1 MLGMLQWG
9 IRQSSET
16 ENHLTS
22 IERLLEYAKLEPEP
36 SLATD
41 EKQAKVKFTRKNAKD
56 KLNSIL
62 SDNDPND
69 VKTSGKTPAKSTA
82 LEKIERGSS
91 KEGEVSFEKFSF
103 NYYTDGPI
111 VLKSMSLTIR
121 PGEKVGIGKLE
132 TDFFSTFLSES
143 DRCFQRIKVGRTG
156 AGKSSLISA
165 LFRINNGIDGDI
177 FVNGSSTGS
186 THLKQLRQKISI
198 IPQEPVIFSD
208 NVRANL
214 GMSSLEFKPEKF
226 G

>member
-1 MLGMLQWG
+1 MSRFYRLHLSHYQRIKCFQICLVYLLEQVCPFFHESYDKNNFQVGLALSTAANMLGMLQWG

-62 SDNDPND
+62 SDDDPKD
-69 VKTSGKTPAKSTA
+69 VKMSGKSPAKSTA
-82 LEKIERGSS
+82 LEKIEKSSS
-91 KEGEVSFEKFSF
+91 KNGEVSFEKFSF

-132 TDFFSTFLSES
+132 THFF
-143 DRCFQRIKVGRTG
+143 
-156 AGKSSLISA
+156 
-165 LFRINNGIDGDI
+165 
-177 FVNGSSTGS
+177 
-186 THLKQLRQKISI
+186 
-198 IPQEPVIFSD
+198 
-208 NVRANL
+208 
-214 GMSSLEFKPEKF
+214 
-226 G
+226 

>member
-1 MLGMLQWG
+1 MSRYYLLHLSRYQRIKCFLIYLVYLLEQVCPFFNEPYDKNNFQVGLALSTAANMLGMLQWG

-62 SDNDPND
+62 SDDDPKD
-69 VKTSGKTPAKSTA
+69 VKMSGKSSAKSTA
-82 LEKIERGSS
+82 LGKIEKGSS
-91 KEGEVSFEKFSF
+91 KDGEVSFEKFSF

-121 PGEKVGIGKLE
+121 PGEKVGIGKME
-132 TDFFSTFLSES
+132 TYFF
-143 DRCFQRIKVGRTG
+143 
-156 AGKSSLISA
+156 
-165 LFRINNGIDGDI
+165 
-177 FVNGSSTGS
+177 
-186 THLKQLRQKISI
+186 
-198 IPQEPVIFSD
+198 
-208 NVRANL
+208 
-214 GMSSLEFKPEKF
+214 
-226 G
+226 

>member
-1 MLGMLQWG
+1 MALSTAANMLGMLQWG

-132 TDFFSTFLSES
+132 TDVCSA
-143 DRCFQRIKVGRTG
+143 CFYQNRIDV
-156 AGKSSLISA
+156 SS
-165 LFRINNGIDGDI
+165 
-177 FVNGSSTGS
+177 V
-186 THLKQLRQKISI
+186 
-198 IPQEPVIFSD
+198 
-208 NVRANL
+208 
-214 GMSSLEFKPEKF
+214 
-226 G
+226 

>member
-36 SLATD
+36 SLAND

-62 SDNDPND
+62 SDEDP
-69 VKTSGKTPAKSTA
+69 VKASSKSKSMS
-82 LEKIERGSS
+82 LEKVEKGS
-91 KEGEVSFEKFSF
+91 KRQGEVSFEKFSF

-132 TDFFSTFLSES
+132 NMSYL
-143 DRCFQRIKVGRTG
+143 FQRSWSKIPMSKFP
-156 AGKSSLISA
+156 AFKSWQNWC
-165 LFRINNGIDGDI
+165 R
-177 FVNGSSTGS
+177 
-186 THLKQLRQKISI
+186 KK
-198 IPQEPVIFSD
+198 
-208 NVRANL
+208 
-214 GMSSLEFKPEKF
+214 
-226 G
+226 

>member
-62 SDNDPND
+62 SDEEP
-69 VKTSGKTPAKSTA
+69 VSISGKSKSTA
-82 LEKIERGSS
+82 MEKIEKGS
-91 KEGEVSFEKFSF
+91 KREGEVSFEKFSF
-103 NYYTDGPI
+103 NYYTDGPT

-132 TDFFSTFLSES
+132 IFTCLKLFES
-143 DRCFQRIKVGRTG
+143 
-156 AGKSSLISA
+156 
-165 LFRINNGIDGDI
+165 
-177 FVNGSSTGS
+177 
-186 THLKQLRQKISI
+186 
-198 IPQEPVIFSD
+198 
-208 NVRANL
+208 NL
-214 GMSSLEFKPEKF
+214 YGLL
-226 G
+226 